1 MGEATESARASV
13 VASRA
18 RLDDE
23 IVRLEVSARAAVDVK
38 AKVKKHPVKAAGVV
52 AGAGFLAVGGPKKV
66 LRGVRNAIFG
76 KPDPLPKSMLPDEIE
91 AAVSALGTD
100 GAKVRGKLEREFGRY
115 LRETAPQSKDR
126 DLLAVLVGLF
136 AAISRPTA
144 VKWGKQLAERAINP
158 DPEAFAEQVAKIK
171 ARRAAA
177 AEPAPD
183 APPAPRAPEA
193 PSPRT

>member
-1 MGEATESARASV
+1 MGEDTETARAQV

-18 RLDDE
+18 GLDE
-23 IVRLEVSARAAVDVK
+23 EVVRLEASARAAVDVK

-52 AGAGFLAVGGPKKV
+52 AGAGFIAVGGPKRV
-66 LRGVRNAIFG
+66 FRGVKHAIFG
-76 KPDPLPKSMLPDEIE
+76 KPDPLPKSLLPDEVE

-100 GAKVRGKLEREFGRY
+100 GAKVRGRLEREFGRY

-126 DLLAVLVGLF
+126 DLFAILVGLF
-136 AAISRPTA
+136 AVVARPTA

-158 DPEAFAEQVAKIK
+158 DPEAFAEQVVKIK

-177 AEPAPD
+177 ASAAEATTTAGGDTPAG
-183 APPAPRAPEA
+183 
-193 PSPRT
+193 

>member
-1 MGEATESARASV
+1 VGEDTETARAQV

-18 RLDDE
+18 RLDE
-23 IVRLEVSARAAVDVK
+23 EVVRLEASARAAVDVK

-52 AGAGFLAVGGPKKV
+52 AGAGFLAVGGPKRV
-66 LRGVRNAIFG
+66 FRGVKHAIFG
-76 KPDPLPKSMLPDEIE
+76 KPDPLPKSLLPDEVE

-126 DLLAVLVGLF
+126 DLFAILVGLF
-136 AAISRPTA
+136 AVVARPTA
-144 VKWGKQLAERAINP
+144 VKWGKQLAERAIDPN
-158 DPEAFAEQVAKIK
+158 PEAFAEQVAKIK

-177 AEPAPD
+177 ASAAEATTTAGGDTPAG
-183 APPAPRAPEA
+183 
-193 PSPRT
+193 